1 MNPKE
6 IQQISKRISEN
17 TKNRELLEKILK
29 LSKLSR
35 AFCSELMIYKHG
47 SSFDHYVYRFKEE
60 TFPPEFSYLFL
71 NAVFY
76 SFYPKHTK
84 SMKKKK
90 NYVEFIKKNK
100 KELWRKQRIDFFKLI
115 VHCNKQ
121 EIRKKIITPALEFH
135 ALSLIRLGNFKSKE
149 RKESFVDSYL
159 KIINPEAFDYLED
172 PDENLQENLPSK
184 KYNQYQKLVESLKNF
199 FPIIEQ
205 LREVFMRNFIPPHEY
220 TNIKIENLYSI
231 DGIKLNETMMFTKSF
246 LRDELGLSNLDNL
259 FMIKVNEDNMEGTF
273 ELNDK
278 VLIKR
283 HTSYIAAKK
292 EGTPSETLAHNWKDG
307 VYAIETNR
315 EIKLRRLQFL
325 YSDWRQSTLF
335 PNEKK
340 DVEIPEFLQKEA
352 NAEINR
358 VFAKG
363 IEKVTLSEIDE
374 LVHKYGI
381 HPLLREKSKPLID
394 FDDSQDA
401 LKKIKDD
408 DYYYGKKVTD
418 HSKNMGVMV
427 NVICDNNKYPPETV
441 KFENLLIC
449 GEVLWKSS
457 NFKDKKKYVGLE
469 SRLPPSL
476 DLDIL
481 FADPIKLKEI
491 A

>member
-1 MNPKE
+1 
-6 IQQISKRISEN
+6 
-17 TKNRELLEKILK
+17 
-29 LSKLSR
+29 
-35 AFCSELMIYKHG
+35 
-47 SSFDHYVYRFKEE
+47 
-60 TFPPEFSYLFL
+60 
-71 NAVFY
+71 
-76 SFYPKHTK
+76 
-84 SMKKKK
+84 
-90 NYVEFIKKNK
+90 
-100 KELWRKQRIDFFKLI
+100 
-115 VHCNKQ
+115 
-121 EIRKKIITPALEFH
+121 
-135 ALSLIRLGNFKSKE
+135 
-149 RKESFVDSYL
+149 
-159 KIINPEAFDYLED
+159 
-172 PDENLQENLPSK
+172 
-184 KYNQYQKLVESLKNF
+184 
-199 FPIIEQ
+199 
-205 LREVFMRNFIPPHEY
+205 
-220 TNIKIENLYSI
+220 
-231 DGIKLNETMMFTKSF
+231 MFTKSF

-283 HTSYIAAKK
+283 HTSYIVAKK
-292 EGTPSETLAHNWKDG
+292 EGKPSRTLAHNWKDG

-335 PNEKK
+335 PNKK
-340 DVEIPEFLQKEA
+340 NDIEIPEFLQKEA

-381 HPLLREKSKPLID
+381 QNPLLREKSKPLIN
-394 FDDSQDA
+394 FDDPQDA

-408 DYYYGKKVTD
+408 DYYYGRKVTD
-418 HSKNMGVMV
+418 HSKNIGVMV

-457 NFKDKKKYVGLE
+457 NFKDKEKYVGLE
-469 SRLPPSL
+469 SRIPQGLGL
-476 DLDIL
+476 DTL